1 MTYFTH
7 IASPDVHINQPG
19 LFARTGVR
27 YEVACDV
34 MGAVIAHQA
43 EVIGQERERDQPDQA
58 VLQNALQQKRQLMD
72 ARDALEPNDSA
83 AIEAAIA
90 RYAPLARK
98 LYSEDIL

>member
-1 MTYFTH
+1 MTHFTH

-34 MGAVIAHQA
+34 IGAMIARYA

-72 ARDALEPNDSA
+72 VRDALEPNDSA
-83 AIEAAIA
+83 AIEATIA

-98 LYSEDIL
+98 LYAEDIL

>member
-1 MTYFTH
+1 MTHFTH
-7 IASPDVHINQPG
+7 IASPDVHINQRG

-34 MGAVIAHQA
+34 IGAMIAHHA

-58 VLQNALQQKRQLMD
+58 ILQNALQQKRQLMD

-90 RYAPLARK
+90 CYAPLARK
-98 LYSEDIL
+98 LYSEEIL